1 MFITPNLNVEVIP
14 ERRAHGGVPALI
26 LEDKWLKDTE
36 VKYSLVKVHGLWQLT
51 MVYVALTNPFKRR
64 FRLIDTYS
72 SEKKANTYAQ
82 ILQRAIRKDARGT
95 LIANNDAFDICFN

>member
-1 MFITPNLNVEVIP
+1 MFVTPNLDIDF
-14 ERRAHGGVPALI
+14 AHDVAATDGVPSLI
-26 LEDKWLKDTE
+26 YEDLWLKDTE
-36 VKYSLVKVHGLWQLT
+36 VQYHLVKVHGLWQLT
-51 MVYVALTNPFKRR
+51 IIYVALDNPFKRR
-64 FRLIDTYS
+64 FRLIDTYA